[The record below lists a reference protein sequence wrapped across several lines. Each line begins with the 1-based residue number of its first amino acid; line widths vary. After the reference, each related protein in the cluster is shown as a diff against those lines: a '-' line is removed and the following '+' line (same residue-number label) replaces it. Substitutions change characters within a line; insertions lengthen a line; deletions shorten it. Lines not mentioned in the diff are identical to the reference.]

1 MKSRDPGWASSGDG
15 AGSQRRAAR
24 PRIAMVSTHGY
35 VAAQPPLG
43 AADTGGQVVYVLELS
58 KKLAQLGYE
67 VDIWT
72 RRFEAQPA
80 EEQCLPGVRV
90 VRVPCGGAE
99 FIPKEYLHE
108 ALDEWCDAALA
119 QISAEGHE
127 YAFINSHY
135 WDGGVAGQAL
145 ARALG
150 APHIHTPH
158 SLGLWK
164 QRQMLTD
171 YPADAAQ
178 FEKAYNFTERNRT
191 EALLYR
197 EADLVVA
204 TTPDQVDLL
213 LDDYAVPS
221 CKLRMIPPGYDDTRF
236 FPVGASTRELA
247 RRNLGFEGK
256 VVLSLGRIAR
266 NKGYDL
272 LIRAF
277 AEVVAREPDARLV
290 LAIGGERLEPP
301 EAQILAACR
310 SLASELG
317 VEDRVSFTG
326 FVPDEALAELYRAA
340 DVFVLSSRYEPFGM
354 TAVEAMACGTPTVV
368 TTHGGLFRTL
378 RFGISGLFADTF
390 DAMDLGITILKP
402 LRHAPLAERLSR
414 YGAETARSLFTW
426 TGVAQQLI
434 GAIEQAA
441 SAPVAVGLP
450 TNDVEP
456 ALPWRPTEVRR

>member
-1 MKSRDPGWASSGDG
+1 
-15 AGSQRRAAR
+15 
-24 PRIAMVSTHGY
+24 MVSTHGY
-35 VAAQPPLG
+35 VAAEPPLG

-80 EEQCLPGVRV
+80 EEPSHPGVRV
-90 VRVPCGGAE
+90 IRVPCGGDE
-99 FIPKEYLHE
+99 FIPKEYLHQS
-108 ALDEWCDAALA
+108 LDEWCRAALA
-119 QISAEGHE
+119 RIAVEGLE
-127 YAFINSHY
+127 YEFVNSHY

-145 ARALG
+145 AHALG
-150 APHIHTPH
+150 TPHVHTPH

-171 YPADAAQ
+171 YPAGAAQ
-178 FEKAYNFTERNRT
+178 FEKTYNFEERNRT
-191 EALLYR
+191 ETRLYR
-197 EADLVVA
+197 EADVVVA

-213 LDDYAVPS
+213 LGDYAVPS
-221 CKLRMIPPGYDDTRF
+221 DKLRMIPPGYDDTRF

-247 RRNLGFEGK
+247 RQKLGFEGK

-277 AEVVAREPDARLV
+277 AEVVAREPDTRLV
-290 LAIGGERLEPP
+290 LAIGGERLEPA
-301 EAQILAACR
+301 EEQILGACR
-310 SLASELG
+310 ALASELG
-317 VEDRVSFTG
+317 VSERVSFTG
-326 FVPDEALAELYRAA
+326 FVPDENLAELYRAA

-402 LRHAPLAERLSR
+402 LRHPPLAERLSR

-426 TGVAQQLI
+426 TGVAQQLLN
-434 GAIEQAA
+434 ALEQGPPAA
-441 SAPVAVGLP
+441 GRPP
-450 TNDVEP
+450 NDAEP
-456 ALPWRPTEVRR
+456 ALPWRPSGGGR